1 MVSKV
6 ISNKKVLTSINL
18 FRTGM
23 CKITGTH
30 EVEISWEPP
39 KGDFT
44 KYVLAGKLVDAPQS
58 YLNVF

>member
-1 MVSKV
+1 M
-6 ISNKKVLTSINL
+6 TSINL